1 MKLRDLLPGNSAS
14 GATGTGKRAAARR
27 RAAAATPPNVRSGGV
42 GVRARVLGVASVLA
56 LASLALIARAVDLQF
71 INKDFYLRQ
80 GDSRFLRELPIA
92 TSRGMITDRNG
103 EPLAISTPVESIW
116 ANPSELA
123 LHPQRF
129 PQLAQALGV
138 PVTDLATQIQQR
150 SSKEFMYLRRHLN
163 PDAAKA
169 IIALGVPGVFSQRE
183 YRRYYPLGEVM
194 AHVLGYTN
202 VDDRGQEGV
211 ELAFDDW
218 LTGKPGA
225 KRVIRD
231 RRGRIV
237 ENVDLVRPA
246 VPGKDLVLSIDRRI
260 QYLAYRELAAA
271 VRQNNA
277 SAGTAVVLDVHTGEV
292 LAMVNV
298 PSYNPNARTDN
309 RPSAH
314 RNRAATD
321 VTEPGSVMKA
331 FTIAAALE
339 TGKFTPNTLFD
350 TNPGSMELA
359 GHVIHDTHNHGV
371 LTMTGIITKSSNVGA
386 AQISLQL
393 TPEHMYDVLH
403 RFGFG
408 QITGSGFPGEAS
420 GVLPNPRSWSVI
432 QKATIAYGYGVS
444 VTPLQIAQ
452 AYAALGNGGRLV
464 TPTFVKGANNP
475 GRAVLDPHIAHQI
488 LQMLET
494 VVGPEGTAPQA
505 AVLGYRVAGK
515 TGTARNASNG
525 GYSKQYDS
533 LFVGLV
539 PASHPKFSM
548 VVMIHDPKG
557 SVYYGGLVA
566 APVFGK
572 VMDGALRLMDVPPDN
587 VQQWYVAQPPKPA
600 ATPTLD
606 EADLPPDTD
615 VVPAATGTDAR

>member
-1 MKLRDLLPGNSAS
+1 MRRIPRRYERPQPALRQRQPAGANLRTRLLW
-14 GATGTGKRAAARR
+14 
-27 RAAAATPPNVRSGGV
+27 VGGV
-42 GVRARVLGVASVLA
+42 LGLAAVALV
-56 LASLALIARAVDLQF
+56 ARAVDLQF
-71 INKDFYLRQ
+71 VHKDFYLQQ
-80 GDSRFLRELPIA
+80 GDQRFVRELPIA

-116 ANPSELA
+116 ANPSELSEHA
-123 LHPQRF
+123 DRYA
-129 PQLAQALGV
+129 QLAQALGV
-138 PVTDLATQIQQR
+138 PAKELAAEIGKR
-150 SSKEFMYLRRHLN
+150 SDKEFMYLRRHLN
-163 PDAAKA
+163 PDEAQA
-169 IIALGVPGVFSQRE
+169 IVALNIPGVYSRRE

-225 KRVIRD
+225 QRVIRD
-231 RRGRIV
+231 LHGRIV
-237 ENVDLVRPA
+237 ENVDLIQPA
-246 VPGKDLVLSIDRRI
+246 VPGRDLALSIDRRL
-260 QYLAYRELAAA
+260 QYLAYRELAEGI
-271 VRQNNA
+271 RKNDA
-277 SAGTAVVLDVHTGEV
+277 SAGSAVILDVQTGEV
-292 LAMVNV
+292 LAMVNL
-298 PSYNPNARTDN
+298 PSYNPNARSDD
-309 RPSAH
+309 RPGLH

-339 TGKFTPNTLFD
+339 TGKFTPDAVFD

-386 AQISLQL
+386 AKLSLQMDRD
-393 TPEHMYDVLH
+393 HMYDVFH

-408 QITGSGFPGEAS
+408 QSTGSGFPGESA
-420 GVLPNPRSWSVI
+420 GVLPAGKNWSTI

-444 VTPLQIAQ
+444 VTAMQLAQ
-452 AYAALGNGGRLV
+452 AYAAIGNGGRLV
-464 TPTFVKGANNP
+464 TPTFVKG
-475 GRAVLDPHIAHQI
+475 GDTQSRAVLDPHIAQQI
-488 LQMLET
+488 MQMLLT

-515 TGTARNASNG
+515 TGTARYAAAG

-533 LFVGLV
+533 VFVGLV
-539 PASHPKFSM
+539 PATHPKLAM

-566 APVFGK
+566 APVFGR
-572 VMDGALRLMDVPPDN
+572 VMDGALRLLDVPPDN
-587 VQQWYVAQPPKPA
+587 VQQWYAGQPVATPAQPQ
-600 ATPTLD
+600 
-606 EADLPPDTD
+606 EADLPPGAALDDTGA
-615 VVPAATGTDAR
+615 PPR